1 MGHARIVLGEKADKH
16 NPSLRHPKA
25 EEALWAPF
33 AEDDTQSDDW
43 VRLFAMSS

>member
-16 NPSLRHPKA
+16 NPSLSPSKLKK
-25 EEALWAPF
+25 ALWAPF

-43 VRLFAMSS
+43 VRLFAAS